1 MTYFPTN
8 VMKNILAFC
17 DDSIE
22 REQKR
27 LWNSIKIDRWQRDGC
42 ECEYEACTDRYKT
55 IRISWD
61 INGDE
66 WNEIENW
73 AADPNGACLIETLE
87 DDEYWKNA
95 MNNTDYAQH
104 RHFKLSNFTK
114 RRRTKR
120 VM

>member
-42 ECEYEACTDRYKT
+42 ECELGEACVDRYKT
-55 IRISWD
+55 TTITWE
-61 INGDE
+61 INDKV
-66 WNEIENW
+66 WNELHNW
-73 AADPNGACLIETLE
+73 EADTNGACLIETLE

-95 MNNTDYAQH
+95 MTHPDYAQG
-104 RHFKLSNFTK
+104 RHFKLSNF
-114 RRRTKR
+114 RRTKR